1 MLVPVVIH
9 KDRISDYGV
18 TVPAL
23 PGCFSA
29 GESIDEAL
37 IHARQAIE
45 LHLEGMLEDGELLP
59 EMLPVEAF
67 QRRREYRGGIWF
79 MVEINPS
86 RLMSGARR
94 VNITLPEHLLTQID
108 RAAADS
114 GKREQTIAQ
123 ASRQAIRLRQQ
134 LERQASLLE
143 GELESGRNRSSGMI
157 LARAGLLEQIQQGER
172 LLCEQL
178 VRRPEGRLLLEQ
190 LEAAQPRES

>member
-9 KDRISDYGV
+9 KDRMSDYGV
-18 TVPAL
+18 TVPGL

-45 LHLEGMLEDGELLP
+45 RHLEGMLEDGELLP

-86 RLMSGARR
+86 RLMSGAKR
-94 VNITLPEHLLTQID
+94 VNITLPERLLTQID
-108 RAAADS
+108 RAAAAENTSRS
-114 GKREQTIAQ
+114 GFIAE
-123 ASRQAIRLRQQ
+123 AALARIAGARSDPP
-134 LERQASLLE
+134 
-143 GELESGRNRSSGMI
+143 GGRKI
-157 LARAGLLEQIQQGER
+157 ARAGRKG
-172 LLCEQL
+172 
-178 VRRPEGRLLLEQ
+178 
-190 LEAAQPRES
+190 